1 MNKKATSLKL
11 NNIIKIGRKQIQIT
25 ELHYNSG
32 AQGEYVKIYGIDV
45 ARDYYIKPF
54 VVGLNDKF
62 EVAA

>member
-32 AQGEYVKIYGIDV
+32 ALGDFVKVYGIDL

-54 VVGLNDKF
+54 IVSGADKLEVV
-62 EVAA
+62 A